1 MESVSEGGEGREG
14 REGSEVK
21 RGASVGEGRLGSAKV
36 GEGRAKSSSFFI
48 STMKDFSIFTVQSL
62 RYLKVEGL
70 DFAQDG
76 KLDFLSKIQLSKK
89 VGNWVFEIGIIF
101 KVRFQSTKTIG
112 CHKIDIEKH

>member
-1 MESVSEGGEGREG
+1 METVSEGGEG

-21 RGASVGEGRLGSAKV
+21 RGGERRRGSAKV

-48 STMKDFSIFTVQSL
+48 STMKDFSIFTIQSL